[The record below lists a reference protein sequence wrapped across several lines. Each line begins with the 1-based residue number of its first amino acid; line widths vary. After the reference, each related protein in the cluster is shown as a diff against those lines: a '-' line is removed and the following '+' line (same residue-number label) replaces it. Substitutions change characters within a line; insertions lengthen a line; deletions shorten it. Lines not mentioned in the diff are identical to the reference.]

1 MKKFKY
7 ILPLLFLCLLFVPL
21 SKPQVAYA
29 ASESVQAKVFGSVS
43 HKVQADQADCYF
55 TVQSMGNSETEA
67 KDNAVLSFNNFN
79 SKLSELGL
87 NLCTNNFSVR
97 AKLDCYNDNVV
108 GYVATLSCNLY
119 LNDLSM
125 FNQVLDLATNENVK
139 LNYLNYYSSTAE
151 QEYVKALVKAKN
163 KAVENAKILLGG
175 EINLLKVEEIS
186 SFYTPC
192 LYRSL
197 SSASEELTLN
207 PEIEIS
213 ATVQIKCETI

>member
-7 ILPLLFLCLLFVPL
+7 ILPLLLLCLLFVPIN
-21 SKPQVAYA
+21 KPQVAYA
-29 ASESVQAKVFGSVS
+29 AGETVEAKVFGTVT
-43 HKVQADQADCYF
+43 HKIQADQADCFF
-55 TVQSMGNSETEA
+55 TIQSVGNTEIDA
-67 KDNAVLSFNNFN
+67 KNNAVLSFNNF
-79 SKLSELGL
+79 SSRIEELGL
-87 NLCTNNFSVR
+87 KLSTNNFSVR
-97 AKLDCYNDNVV
+97 AKLDCYSDNVV
-108 GYVATLSCNLY
+108 GFVATLNCNLY

-125 FNQVLDLATNENVK
+125 FNQVLDLATNDNVK
-139 LNYLNYYSSTAE
+139 LNHLNYYASNSE
-151 QEYVKALVKAKN
+151 QDYSIALVEAKN
-163 KAVENAKILLGG
+163 KAIENAKTLLGS

-207 PEIEIS
+207 PEIEIT